1 MVTRRSHGWSQSH
14 GVRCEEKGSITSME
28 GGGWEPMGGE
38 VGIGRT
44 NFVDLVIKRTSR
56 SDQSDLSE
64 PPVNERW
71 YLTIFIHPADPQAH
85 QTTPRPFCPA

>member
-44 NFVDLVIKRTSR
+44 NFVDLVTIKRTSR

-64 PPVNERW
+64 PPVNEE
-71 YLTIFIHPADPQAH
+71 
-85 QTTPRPFCPA
+85 

>member
-1 MVTRRSHGWSQSH
+1 
-14 GVRCEEKGSITSME
+14 ME

-44 NFVDLVIKRTSR
+44 NFVDLVTIKRTSR

-64 PPVNERW
+64 PLAHGKW
-71 YLTIFIHPADPQAH
+71 YLIISIHPADPQAP
-85 QTTPRPFCPA
+85 QTTPGPFCPALKKSVPLALHQ